1 MKIKI
6 CMVNYDLNDDF
17 DLCLQVLLRDVGR
30 LLQSPFETLLV
41 TKWNETTPTT
51 KHKMAAFVAKQM
63 MGSKL
68 NAVKGES

>member
-6 CMVNYDLNDDF
+6 RMVNYDLNDDF
-17 DLCLQVLLRDVGR
+17 DLYLQVLLRDVDR
-30 LLQSPFETLLV
+30 LLQSPFETLV